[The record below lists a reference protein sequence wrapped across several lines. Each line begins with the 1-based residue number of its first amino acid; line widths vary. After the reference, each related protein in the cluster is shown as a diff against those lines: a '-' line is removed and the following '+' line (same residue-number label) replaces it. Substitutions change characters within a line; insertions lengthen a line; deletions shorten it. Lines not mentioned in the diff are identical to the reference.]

1 MTAIPFVKD
10 VAFEYGR
17 PDRLS
22 PLVRRVICRNPG
34 PFTFTGTGTYIV
46 GADEGPLAVIDP
58 GPDDPAHGEAL
69 VAAIGTAPVSHV
81 LITHTHKDHCGG
93 ARDFASRVGAPVF
106 GGGAHPGLGEEG
118 ATAVEEG
125 ADRRFRPDGVLKDGE
140 TVRGRGWTI
149 EAVATPGHLSNHLCF
164 ALREEK
170 TLFTGDHVMGW
181 STSVIAPP
189 EGDMGDYLASLEK
202 LLARDDARYL
212 PTHGAP
218 I

>member
-10 VAFEYGR
+10 VAFDYGR
-17 PDRLS
+17 PERLS

-46 GADEGPLAVIDP
+46 GPDEGPLAVIDP
-58 GPDDPAHGEAL
+58 GPDDPAHADAL
-69 VAAIGTAPVSHV
+69 VAAIGGARVSCI

-93 ARDFASRVGAPVF
+93 AAALAARIGAPILAA
-106 GGGAHPGLGEEG
+106 GPHPALGEEG

-125 ADRRFRPDGVLKDGE
+125 ADRGFRPDRILTDGE
-140 TVRGRGWTI
+140 AVKGTGWTI

-164 ALREEK
+164 ALAEEK
-170 TLFTGDHVMGW
+170 ALFTGDHVMGW

-189 EGDMGDYLASLEK
+189 E
-202 LLARDDARYL
+202 
-212 PTHGAP
+212 P
-218 I
+218 